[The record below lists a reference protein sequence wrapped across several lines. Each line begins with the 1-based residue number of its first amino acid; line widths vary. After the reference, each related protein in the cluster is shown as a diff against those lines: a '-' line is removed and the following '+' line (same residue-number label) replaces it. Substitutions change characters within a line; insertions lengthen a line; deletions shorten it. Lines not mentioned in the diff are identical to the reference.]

1 MFFQF
6 SYEVLSN
13 FSTISKILVID
24 SRFKDIEFFFR
35 NLTTKEKSRKIY
47 KISKQ
52 SWKRIE
58 ETMKKYR
65 TEIELLPS
73 FVEKENKSFVESV
86 FNFHYRDEFN
96 RECHTYN
103 LDPEDILSKYD
114 ESLIKIFQE
123 ITEILKSDNINLSIK
138 EVIQEDR

>member
-1 MFFQF
+1 
-6 SYEVLSN
+6 
-13 FSTISKILVID
+13 
-24 SRFKDIEFFFR
+24 
-35 NLTTKEKSRKIY
+35 
-47 KISKQ
+47 
-52 SWKRIE
+52 
-58 ETMKKYR
+58 MKKYR
-65 TEIELLPS
+65 AEIELLPS

>member
-35 NLTTKEKSRKIY
+35 NLTTKEKTRKIY

-52 SWKRIE
+52 SWERIE

-65 TEIELLPS
+65 AEIELLPS
-73 FVEKENKSFVESV
+73 FVEKENRSFVKSI